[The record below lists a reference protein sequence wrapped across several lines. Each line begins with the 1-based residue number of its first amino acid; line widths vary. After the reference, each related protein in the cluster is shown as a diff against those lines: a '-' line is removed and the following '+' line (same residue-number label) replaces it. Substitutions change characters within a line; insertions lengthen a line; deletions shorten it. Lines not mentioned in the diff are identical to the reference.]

1 MTIKSDTFIISEY
14 LLTQRGNI
22 MMDQNIHPTKAAIM
36 NAAVEV
42 FRQKGFS
49 GATTKEIAQLANI
62 SEGAIFRHFSN
73 KMEILY
79 EVVNHVIPMI
89 GIETLQKTIEDSKD
103 MDVRRALRNI
113 LQDRFITIDKSKLL
127 IRIILTEIQYDEK
140 LREIYM
146 NRVYQP
152 LRELIK
158 GFIMER
164 IERGELKKKPPELFF
179 NMIFSYV
186 LFAIVN
192 PELLENLKQQ
202 NLFNKSAAEELA
214 DVLLDGIKGGSDE

>member
-1 MTIKSDTFIISEY
+1 
-14 LLTQRGNI
+14 
-22 MMDQNIHPTKAAIM
+22 MDQNIHPTKAAIM

-79 EVVNHVIPMI
+79 EVVNHVLPMI

-103 MDVRRALRNI
+103 MDVRSALSNI

-202 NLFNKSAAEELA
+202 NLFSKSAAEELA